1 MASNAMGHF
10 RCHTNGKPL
19 NLSEFS
25 RYWWFSW
32 MYSLSDCITAGL
44 THPALQTV
52 LPANSFGTVPISVVN
67 FWCPVSWDRI
77 FILVKKT
84 HRLLFQEQDW
94 GHLHMCCYM
103 CQAPFH
109 VCAEFSDFE
118 HHLLYQYSICE
129 LRQLYSF
136 RAVRW
141 LTAVINIQFY
151 DFKQVARDQSG
162 DKVANQC
169 FLNRVE
175 VLCLRALQLLEV
187 LSESIFEHLCE
198 LLGFENK
205 GFLQYAFA
213 AAASSSEDML
223 GLGCQIADLDL
234 VTVPSE
240 QDTGTVITSL
250 FVAEVCCAAFP
261 SQQWADM
268 AVVAIVPPQGGVGL
282 RGTAV
287 AGEETGGTAGWF
299 IILQGMPAA
308 QDIVDRLSRLGC
320 LRNDLP
326 QAFSLAGEGDCI
338 IGEGA
343 YATVYHMRARDGT
356 VVAVKQMNQTADYE
370 SIERE
375 VSTLIE
381 LQQSEFVIGYYGMFW
396 RTEAEQSMFSLVF
409 ELAPC
414 GDLLYKILKTG
425 AMTETTIR
433 PIFTGIIEGLNHVHA
448 HNIVHRD
455 I

>member
-1 MASNAMGHF
+1 SDSTACQLWLHS
-10 RCHTNGKPL
+10 CHGMQAAEL
-19 NLSEFS
+19 QAVLIDRSS
-25 RYWWFSW
+25 
-32 MYSLSDCITAGL
+32 GL
-44 THPALQTV
+44 TV
-52 LPANSFGTVPISVVN
+52 
-67 FWCPVSWDRI
+67 
-77 FILVKKT
+77 
-84 HRLLFQEQDW
+84 
-94 GHLHMCCYM
+94 
-103 CQAPFH
+103 
-109 VCAEFSDFE
+109 AE
-118 HHLLYQYSICE
+118 
-129 LRQLYSF
+129 
-136 RAVRW
+136 
-141 LTAVINIQFY
+141 
-151 DFKQVARDQSG
+151 
-162 DKVANQC
+162 
-169 FLNRVE
+169 
-175 VLCLRALQLLEV
+175 
-187 LSESIFEHLCE
+187 
-198 LLGFENK
+198 
-205 GFLQYAFA
+205 AFA

-287 AGEETGGTAGWF
+287 AGEESGGTAGWF

-455 I
+455 IKTENILLKAEDCPVVADFGLACLITDEQQMTRRCGSPGFVAPEVCLGTQYDFKVDMFGAGVILYFMLSKEMPFSSPDRDSAATMRKTVKCSLHLHRAPWDEMTSRLRNVLRQLICKSQEDRLTAAGCLEHSWVVGKSEKSSGKKEKTSST